1 MDYLFQN
8 ATVLTMCDERP
19 VLQNG
24 FVGVTGGKIVF
35 VGEAAPQEPAIRT
48 LNCEGKFLLPGLV
61 NAHAHTAMCVMRGY
75 ADDYTLQTWLYEKVF
90 PVEARLDEQAIVAGA
105 QLGFAEMLRTGT
117 TSASDMY
124 FREPAVAA
132 LALECGMRVSLSN
145 AVLALDPASYDPE
158 KDRAIAETRA
168 LIRDFHG
175 AGNGRIRADA
185 AIHAE
190 YTSNPPVWR
199 YVTDLALA
207 HGLVMHVHVSET
219 KREHEECLA
228 RRGVTPTRALYDAGV
243 FEARVLAAHGV
254 WLTEEDMELFAQ
266 SHASVAHCPVSNLKL
281 GSGIARVAEM
291 KRLGVNVALGTDGC
305 CSNNTHNLFEEIKL
319 AALLQ
324 KGVSG
329 DPTCLSAYDAL
340 KMATV
345 GGAKAQ
351 GRENEIGK
359 IQEGFD
365 ADLILI
371 DTNTPTLRP
380 VYDPISTTVYSAS
393 GEDVC
398 LTMVQG
404 KILYE
409 NGQFTTIDVEKA
421 IYEVEQYAV
430 PLVRGCATK
439 DRC

>member
-24 FVGVTGGKIVF
+24 FVGVAGGKVVY
-35 VGEAAPQEPAIRT
+35 VGETAPEEPAVRT
-48 LNCEGKFLLPGLV
+48 VDCRGKFLLPGLV
-61 NAHAHTAMCVMRGY
+61 NAHAHTAMCLMRGY

-90 PVEARLDEQAIVAGA
+90 PVEARLDERAILAGVR
-105 QLGFAEMLRTGT
+105 LGFAEMLRTGT

-145 AVLALDPASYDPE
+145 AVLAFDEATYDPE
-158 KDRAIAETRA
+158 KDRAIQETRA

-190 YTSNPPVWR
+190 YTSYPAVWR
-199 YVTDLALA
+199 YVTDIAREN
-207 HGLVMHVHVSET
+207 GLVLQVHVSET
-219 KREHEECLA
+219 KKEHEECLA

-243 FEARVLAAHGV
+243 FEAKVLAAHGV
-254 WLTEEDMELFAQ
+254 WLSDEDMDIFAEAG
-266 SHASVAHCPVSNLKL
+266 ASVAHCPISNLKL
-281 GSGIARVAEM
+281 GSGIARLAEM
-291 KRLGVNVALGTDGC
+291 KRHGMNVALGTDGC
-305 CSNNTHNLFEEIKL
+305 CSNNTHDLFEEVKL

-329 DPTCLSAYDAL
+329 DPTCVTAYESL

-351 GRENEIGK
+351 GRENEIGR
-359 IQEGFD
+359 IVEGFD

-371 DTNTPTLRP
+371 GADSPILRP
-380 VYDPISTTVYSAS
+380 VYDPISTTVYSAT
-393 GEDVC
+393 GRDVC

-404 KILYE
+404 RILYE
-409 NGQFTTIDVEKA
+409 NGQFTTIDVEQA
-421 IYEVEQYAV
+421 MHEVEHYAV
-430 PLVRGCATK
+430 PIVRGTAQ
-439 DRC
+439 

>member
-19 VLQNG
+19 MLQNG
-24 FVGVTGGKIVF
+24 FVGVAGGKVVY
-35 VGEAAPQEPAIRT
+35 VGETAPEEPAART
-48 LNCEGKFLLPGLV
+48 IDCRGKFLLPGLV
-61 NAHAHTAMCVMRGY
+61 NAHAHTAMCLMRGY

-90 PVEARLDEQAIVAGA
+90 PVEARLDERAILAGA
-105 QLGFAEMLRTGT
+105 RLGFAEMLRTGT

-145 AVLALDPASYDPE
+145 AVLAFDEATYDPE
-158 KDRAIAETRA
+158 KDRAIQETRA

-190 YTSNPPVWR
+190 YTSYPAVWR
-199 YVTDLALA
+199 YVTDIARKN
-207 HGLVMHVHVSET
+207 GLVLQVHVSET
-219 KREHEECLA
+219 KKEHEECLA

-243 FEARVLAAHGV
+243 FEAKVLAAHGV
-254 WLTEEDMELFAQ
+254 WLSDEDMDIFAEAG
-266 SHASVAHCPVSNLKL
+266 ASVAHCPVSNLKL
-281 GSGIARVAEM
+281 GSGIARLAEM
-291 KRLGVNVALGTDGC
+291 KRHGMNVALGTDGC
-305 CSNNTHNLFEEIKL
+305 CSNNTHDLFEEVKL

-329 DPTCLSAYDAL
+329 DPTCVTAYESL

-351 GRENEIGK
+351 GRENEIGR
-359 IQEGFD
+359 IAEGFD
-365 ADLILI
+365 ADMILI
-371 DTNTPTLRP
+371 DADSPILRP
-380 VYDPISTTVYSAS
+380 VYDPISTTVYSAT
-393 GEDVC
+393 GRDVC

-404 KILYE
+404 RILYE
-409 NGQFTTIDVEKA
+409 NGQFTTIDVEQA
-421 IYEVEQYAV
+421 MHEVEHYAV
-430 PLVRGCATK
+430 LLVRGTAQ
-439 DRC
+439 

>member
-24 FVGVTGGKIVF
+24 FVGVAGGKVVY
-35 VGEAAPQEPAIRT
+35 VGETAPEEPAART
-48 LNCEGKFLLPGLV
+48 LDCRGKFLLPGLV
-61 NAHAHTAMCVMRGY
+61 NAHAHTAMCLMRGY

-90 PVEARLDEQAIVAGA
+90 PVEARLDERAILAGA
-105 QLGFAEMLRTGT
+105 RLGFAEMLRTGT

-145 AVLALDPASYDPE
+145 AVLAFDEATYDPE
-158 KDRAIAETRA
+158 KDRAIQETRA

-190 YTSNPPVWR
+190 YTSYPAVWR
-199 YVTDLALA
+199 YVTDIAREN
-207 HGLVMHVHVSET
+207 GLVLQVHVSET
-219 KREHEECLA
+219 KKEHEECLA

-243 FEARVLAAHGV
+243 FEAKVLAAHGV
-254 WLTEEDMELFAQ
+254 WLSDEDMDIFAEAG
-266 SHASVAHCPVSNLKL
+266 ASVAHCPVSNLKL
-281 GSGIARVAEM
+281 GSGIARLAEM
-291 KRLGVNVALGTDGC
+291 KRHGMNVALGTDGC
-305 CSNNTHNLFEEIKL
+305 CSNNTHDLFEEVKL

-329 DPTCLSAYDAL
+329 DPTCVTAYESL

-351 GRENEIGK
+351 GRENEIGR
-359 IQEGFD
+359 IAEGFD

-371 DTNTPTLRP
+371 DADSPILRP
-380 VYDPISTTVYSAS
+380 VYDPISTTVYSAT
-393 GEDVC
+393 GRDVC

-404 KILYE
+404 RILYE
-409 NGQFTTIDVEKA
+409 NGQFTTIDVEQA
-421 IYEVEQYAV
+421 MHEVEHYAV
-430 PLVRGCATK
+430 PLVRGTAQ
-439 DRC
+439 

>member
-24 FVGVTGGKIVF
+24 FVGVAGGKVVY
-35 VGEAAPQEPAIRT
+35 VGETAPEEPAART
-48 LNCEGKFLLPGLV
+48 IDCRGKFLLPGLV
-61 NAHAHTAMCVMRGY
+61 NAHAHTAMCLMRGY

-90 PVEARLDEQAIVAGA
+90 PVEARLDERAILAGA
-105 QLGFAEMLRTGT
+105 RLGFAEMLCTGT

-145 AVLALDPASYDPE
+145 AVLAFDEATYDPE
-158 KDRAIAETRA
+158 KDRAIQETRA

-190 YTSNPPVWR
+190 YTSYPAVWR
-199 YVTDLALA
+199 YVTDIAREN
-207 HGLVMHVHVSET
+207 GLVLQVHVSET
-219 KREHEECLA
+219 KKEHEECLA

-243 FEARVLAAHGV
+243 FEAKVLAAHGV
-254 WLTEEDMELFAQ
+254 WLSDEDMDIFAEAG
-266 SHASVAHCPVSNLKL
+266 ASVAHCPVSNLKL
-281 GSGIARVAEM
+281 GSGIARLAEM
-291 KRLGVNVALGTDGC
+291 KRHGMNVALGTDGC
-305 CSNNTHNLFEEIKL
+305 CSNNTHDLFEEVKL

-329 DPTCLSAYDAL
+329 DPTCVTAYESL

-351 GRENEIGK
+351 GRENEIGR
-359 IQEGFD
+359 IAEGFD

-371 DTNTPTLRP
+371 DADSPILRP
-380 VYDPISTTVYSAS
+380 VYDPISTTVYSAT
-393 GEDVC
+393 GRDVC

-404 KILYE
+404 RILYE
-409 NGQFTTIDVEKA
+409 NGQFTTIDVEQA
-421 IYEVEQYAV
+421 MHEVEHYAV
-430 PLVRGCATK
+430 PIVRGTAQ
-439 DRC
+439 

>member
-19 VLQNG
+19 MLQNG
-24 FVGVTGGKIVF
+24 FVGVAGGKVVY
-35 VGEAAPQEPAIRT
+35 VGETAPEEPAVRT
-48 LNCEGKFLLPGLV
+48 IDCRGKFLLPGLV
-61 NAHAHTAMCVMRGY
+61 NAHAHTAMCLMRGY

-90 PVEARLDEQAIVAGA
+90 PVEARLDERAILAGA
-105 QLGFAEMLRTGT
+105 RLGFAEMLRTGT

-145 AVLALDPASYDPE
+145 AVLAFDEATYDPE
-158 KDRAIAETRA
+158 KDRAIQETRA

-190 YTSNPPVWR
+190 YTSYPAVWR
-199 YVTDLALA
+199 YVTDIAREN
-207 HGLVMHVHVSET
+207 GLVLQVHVSET
-219 KREHEECLA
+219 KKEHEECLA

-243 FEARVLAAHGV
+243 FEAKVLAAHGV
-254 WLTEEDMELFAQ
+254 WLSDEDMDIFAEAG
-266 SHASVAHCPVSNLKL
+266 ASVAHCPVSNLKL
-281 GSGIARVAEM
+281 GSGIARLAEM
-291 KRLGVNVALGTDGC
+291 KRHGMNVALGTDGC
-305 CSNNTHNLFEEIKL
+305 CSNNTHDLFEEVKL

-324 KGVSG
+324 IGVSG
-329 DPTCLSAYDAL
+329 DPTCVTAYESL

-351 GRENEIGK
+351 GRENEIGR
-359 IQEGFD
+359 IAEGFD

-371 DTNTPTLRP
+371 DADSPILRP
-380 VYDPISTTVYSAS
+380 VYDPISTTVYSAT
-393 GEDVC
+393 GRDVC

-404 KILYE
+404 RILYE
-409 NGQFTTIDVEKA
+409 NGQFTTIDVEQA
-421 IYEVEQYAV
+421 MHEVEHYAV
-430 PLVRGCATK
+430 PIVRGTAQ
-439 DRC
+439 

>member
-1 MDYLFQN
+1 MDHSFDYLFQN
-8 ATVLTMCDERP
+8 ATILTMCDERP
-19 VLQNG
+19 VLQSG
-24 FVGVTGGKIVF
+24 SVGVTDGKISY
-35 VGEAAPQEPAIRT
+35 VGETPPREPAART
-48 LNCEGKFLLPGLV
+48 LDCRGKFLLPGLV

-90 PVEARLDEQAIVAGA
+90 PVEARLDERAILAGA
-105 QLGFAEMLRTGT
+105 RLGFAEMLRTGT

-124 FREPAVAA
+124 FRQPAVAA

-145 AVLALDPASYDPE
+145 AVLAFDEAAYDPE

-190 YTSNPPVWR
+190 YTSYPAVWR
-199 YVTDLALA
+199 YVTEIALT
-207 HGLVMHVHVSET
+207 HGLVLQVHVSET
-219 KREHEECLA
+219 KKEHEDCLA

-243 FEARVLAAHGV
+243 FQAKVLAAHGV
-254 WLTEEDMELFAQ
+254 WLTDEDMDIFAEAG
-266 SHASVAHCPVSNLKL
+266 ASVAHCPVSNLKL
-281 GSGIARVAEM
+281 GSGVARMAEM
-291 KRLGVNVALGTDGC
+291 KRRGMNVALGTDGC
-305 CSNNTHNLFEEIKL
+305 CSNNTHDLFEEVKL

-329 DPTCLSAYDAL
+329 DPTCVSAYEAL

-351 GRENEIGK
+351 GREAEIGQ
-359 IQEGFD
+359 IAEGFD

-371 DTNTPTLRP
+371 DTDSPVLRP
-380 VYDPISTTVYSAS
+380 VYDPVSTTAYSAT
-393 GEDVC
+393 GRDVC

-404 KILYE
+404 RVLYE
-409 NGQFTTIDVEKA
+409 NGRFTTIDVEQA
-421 IYEVEQYAV
+421 IREVEEYAV
-430 PLVRGCATK
+430 PIVRG
-439 DRC
+439 

>member
-35 VGEAAPQEPAIRT
+35 VGEAAPQEPATRT
-48 LNCEGKFLLPGLV
+48 RNCKGKFLLPGLV

-228 RRGVTPTRALYDAGV
+228 RRGLRPRARSMMRACLRRVCLPPTAYGSLRKIWSFSRNRMPALRTARFPTSNLAAALRAL
-243 FEARVLAAHGV
+243 R
-254 WLTEEDMELFAQ
+254 
-266 SHASVAHCPVSNLKL
+266 K
-281 GSGIARVAEM
+281 
-291 KRLGVNVALGTDGC
+291 
-305 CSNNTHNLFEEIKL
+305 
-319 AALLQ
+319 
-324 KGVSG
+324 
-329 DPTCLSAYDAL
+329 
-340 KMATV
+340 
-345 GGAKAQ
+345 
-351 GRENEIGK
+351 
-359 IQEGFD
+359 
-365 ADLILI
+365 
-371 DTNTPTLRP
+371 
-380 VYDPISTTVYSAS
+380 
-393 GEDVC
+393 
-398 LTMVQG
+398 
-404 KILYE
+404 
-409 NGQFTTIDVEKA
+409 
-421 IYEVEQYAV
+421 
-430 PLVRGCATK
+430 
-439 DRC
+439 

>member
-24 FVGVTGGKIVF
+24 FVGVAGGKVVY
-35 VGEAAPQEPAIRT
+35 VGETAPEEPAART
-48 LNCEGKFLLPGLV
+48 IGCRGKFLLPGLV
-61 NAHAHTAMCVMRGY
+61 NAHAHTAMCLMRGY

-90 PVEARLDEQAIVAGA
+90 PVEARLDERAILAGA
-105 QLGFAEMLRTGT
+105 RLGFAEMLRTGT

-145 AVLALDPASYDPE
+145 AVLAFDEATYDPE
-158 KDRAIAETRA
+158 KDRAIQETRA

-190 YTSNPPVWR
+190 YTSYPAVWR
-199 YVTDLALA
+199 YVTDIAREN
-207 HGLVMHVHVSET
+207 GLVLQVHVSET
-219 KREHEECLA
+219 KKEHEECLA

-243 FEARVLAAHGV
+243 FEAKVLAAHGV
-254 WLTEEDMELFAQ
+254 WLSDEDMDIFAEAG
-266 SHASVAHCPVSNLKL
+266 ASVAHCPVSNLKL
-281 GSGIARVAEM
+281 GSGIARLAEM
-291 KRLGVNVALGTDGC
+291 KRHGMNVALGTDGC
-305 CSNNTHNLFEEIKL
+305 CSNNTHDLFEEVKL

-329 DPTCLSAYDAL
+329 DPTCVTAYESL

-351 GRENEIGK
+351 GRENEIGR
-359 IQEGFD
+359 IAEGFD

-371 DTNTPTLRP
+371 DADSPILRP
-380 VYDPISTTVYSAS
+380 VYDPISTTVYSAT
-393 GEDVC
+393 GRDVC

-404 KILYE
+404 RILYE
-409 NGQFTTIDVEKA
+409 NGQFTTIDVEQA
-421 IYEVEQYAV
+421 MHEVEHYAV
-430 PLVRGCATK
+430 PIVRGTAQ
-439 DRC
+439 

>member
-24 FVGVTGGKIVF
+24 FVGVAGGKVVY
-35 VGEAAPQEPAIRT
+35 VGETAPEEPAART
-48 LNCEGKFLLPGLV
+48 VDCRGKFLLPGLV
-61 NAHAHTAMCVMRGY
+61 NAHAHTAMCLMRGY

-90 PVEARLDEQAIVAGA
+90 PVEARLDERAILAGA
-105 QLGFAEMLRTGT
+105 RLGFAEMLRTGT

-145 AVLALDPASYDPE
+145 AVLAFDEATYDPE
-158 KDRAIAETRA
+158 KDRAIQETRA

-190 YTSNPPVWR
+190 YTSYPAVWR
-199 YVTDLALA
+199 YVTDIAREN
-207 HGLVMHVHVSET
+207 GLVLQVHVSET
-219 KREHEECLA
+219 KKEHEECLA

-243 FEARVLAAHGV
+243 FEAKVLAAHGV
-254 WLTEEDMELFAQ
+254 WLSDEDMDIFAKAG
-266 SHASVAHCPVSNLKL
+266 ASVAHCPVSNLKL
-281 GSGIARVAEM
+281 GSGIARLADM
-291 KRLGVNVALGTDGC
+291 KRHGMNVALGTDGC
-305 CSNNTHNLFEEIKL
+305 CSNNTHDLFEEVKL

-329 DPTCLSAYDAL
+329 DPTCVTAYESL

-351 GRENEIGK
+351 GRENEIGR
-359 IQEGFD
+359 IAEGFD
-365 ADLILI
+365 ADIILI
-371 DTNTPTLRP
+371 DAVSPILRP
-380 VYDPISTTVYSAS
+380 VYDPISTTVYSAT
-393 GEDVC
+393 GRDVC

-404 KILYE
+404 RILYE
-409 NGQFTTIDVEKA
+409 NGQFTTIDVEQA
-421 IYEVEQYAV
+421 MHEVEHYAV
-430 PLVRGCATK
+430 PIVCGTAQ
-439 DRC
+439 

>member
-24 FVGVTGGKIVF
+24 FVGVAGGKVVY
-35 VGEAAPQEPAIRT
+35 VGETAPEEPAVRT
-48 LNCEGKFLLPGLV
+48 IDCRGKFLLPGLV
-61 NAHAHTAMCVMRGY
+61 NAHAHTAMCLMRGY

-90 PVEARLDEQAIVAGA
+90 PVEARLDERAILAGA
-105 QLGFAEMLRTGT
+105 RLGFAEMLRTGT

-145 AVLALDPASYDPE
+145 AVLAFDEATYDPE
-158 KDRAIAETRA
+158 KDRAIQETRA

-190 YTSNPPVWR
+190 YTSYPAVWR
-199 YVTDLALA
+199 YVTDIARKN
-207 HGLVMHVHVSET
+207 GLVLQVHVSET
-219 KREHEECLA
+219 KKEHEECLA

-243 FEARVLAAHGV
+243 FEAKVLAAHGV
-254 WLTEEDMELFAQ
+254 WLSDEDMDIFAEAG
-266 SHASVAHCPVSNLKL
+266 ASVAHCPVSNLKL
-281 GSGIARVAEM
+281 GSGIARLAEM
-291 KRLGVNVALGTDGC
+291 KRHGMNVALGTDGC
-305 CSNNTHNLFEEIKL
+305 CSNNTHDLFEEVKL

-329 DPTCLSAYDAL
+329 DPTCVTAYESL

-351 GRENEIGK
+351 GRENEIGR
-359 IQEGFD
+359 IAEGFD
-365 ADLILI
+365 ADMILI
-371 DTNTPTLRP
+371 DADSPILRP
-380 VYDPISTTVYSAS
+380 VYDPISTTVYSAT
-393 GEDVC
+393 GRDVC

-404 KILYE
+404 RILYE
-409 NGQFTTIDVEKA
+409 NGQFTTIDVEQA
-421 IYEVEQYAV
+421 MHEVEHYAV
-430 PLVRGCATK
+430 PIVRGTAQ
-439 DRC
+439 

>member
-19 VLQNG
+19 MLQNG
-24 FVGVTGGKIVF
+24 FVGVAGGKVVY
-35 VGEAAPQEPAIRT
+35 VGETAPEEPAVRT
-48 LNCEGKFLLPGLV
+48 IDCRGKFLLPGLV
-61 NAHAHTAMCVMRGY
+61 NAHAHTAMCLMRGY

-90 PVEARLDEQAIVAGA
+90 PVEARLDERAILAGA
-105 QLGFAEMLRTGT
+105 RLGFAEMLRTGT

-145 AVLALDPASYDPE
+145 AVLAFDEATYDPE
-158 KDRAIAETRA
+158 KDRAIQETRA

-190 YTSNPPVWR
+190 YTSYPAVWR
-199 YVTDLALA
+199 YVTDIARKN
-207 HGLVMHVHVSET
+207 GLVLQVHVSET
-219 KREHEECLA
+219 KKEHEECLA

-243 FEARVLAAHGV
+243 FEAKVLAAHGV
-254 WLTEEDMELFAQ
+254 WLSDEDMDIFAEAG
-266 SHASVAHCPVSNLKL
+266 ASVAHCPVSNLKL
-281 GSGIARVAEM
+281 GSGIARLADM
-291 KRLGVNVALGTDGC
+291 KRHGMNVALGTDGC
-305 CSNNTHNLFEEIKL
+305 CSNNTHDLFEEVKL

-329 DPTCLSAYDAL
+329 DPTCVTAYESL

-351 GRENEIGK
+351 GRENEIGR
-359 IQEGFD
+359 IAEGFD
-365 ADLILI
+365 ADMILI
-371 DTNTPTLRP
+371 DADSPILRP
-380 VYDPISTTVYSAS
+380 VYDPISTTVYSAT
-393 GEDVC
+393 GRDVC

-404 KILYE
+404 RILYE
-409 NGQFTTIDVEKA
+409 NGQFTTIDVEQA
-421 IYEVEQYAV
+421 MHEVEHYAV
-430 PLVRGCATK
+430 PIVRGTAQ
-439 DRC
+439 

>member
-24 FVGVTGGKIVF
+24 FVGVAGGKVVY
-35 VGEAAPQEPAIRT
+35 VGETAPEDPAMRT
-48 LNCEGKFLLPGLV
+48 IDCRGKFLLPGLV
-61 NAHAHTAMCVMRGY
+61 NAHAHTAMCLMRGY

-90 PVEARLDEQAIVAGA
+90 PVEARLDERAILAGA
-105 QLGFAEMLRTGT
+105 RLGFAEMLRTGT

-145 AVLALDPASYDPE
+145 AVLAFDEATYDPE
-158 KDRAIAETRA
+158 KDRAIQETRA

-190 YTSNPPVWR
+190 YTSYPAVWR
-199 YVTDLALA
+199 YVTDIARKN
-207 HGLVMHVHVSET
+207 GLVLQVHVSET
-219 KREHEECLA
+219 KKEHEECLA

-243 FEARVLAAHGV
+243 FEAKVLAAHGV
-254 WLTEEDMELFAQ
+254 WLSDEDMDIFAEAG
-266 SHASVAHCPVSNLKL
+266 ASVAHCPVSNLKL
-281 GSGIARVAEM
+281 GSGIARLAEM
-291 KRLGVNVALGTDGC
+291 KRHGMNVALGTDGC
-305 CSNNTHNLFEEIKL
+305 CSNNTHDLFEEVKL

-329 DPTCLSAYDAL
+329 DPTCVTAYESL

-351 GRENEIGK
+351 GRENEIGR
-359 IQEGFD
+359 IAEGFD
-365 ADLILI
+365 ADMILI
-371 DTNTPTLRP
+371 DADSPILRP
-380 VYDPISTTVYSAS
+380 VYDPISTTVYSAT
-393 GEDVC
+393 GRDVC

-404 KILYE
+404 RILYE
-409 NGQFTTIDVEKA
+409 NGQFTTIDVEQA
-421 IYEVEQYAV
+421 MHEVEHYAV
-430 PLVRGCATK
+430 PIVRGTAQ
-439 DRC
+439 

>member
-24 FVGVTGGKIVF
+24 FVGVAGGKVVY
-35 VGEAAPQEPAIRT
+35 VGETAPEEPAART
-48 LNCEGKFLLPGLV
+48 IDCRGKFLLPGLV
-61 NAHAHTAMCVMRGY
+61 NAHAHTAMCLMRGY

-90 PVEARLDEQAIVAGA
+90 PVEARLDERAILAGA
-105 QLGFAEMLRTGT
+105 RLGFAEMLRTGT

-145 AVLALDPASYDPE
+145 AVLAFDEATYDPE
-158 KDRAIAETRA
+158 KDRAIQETRA

-190 YTSNPPVWR
+190 YTSYPAVWR
-199 YVTDLALA
+199 YVTDIARKN
-207 HGLVMHVHVSET
+207 GLVLQVHVSET
-219 KREHEECLA
+219 KKEHEECLA

-243 FEARVLAAHGV
+243 FEAKVLAAHGV
-254 WLTEEDMELFAQ
+254 WLSDEDMDIFAEAG
-266 SHASVAHCPVSNLKL
+266 ASVAHCPVSNLKL
-281 GSGIARVAEM
+281 GSGIARLADM
-291 KRLGVNVALGTDGC
+291 KRHGMNVALGTDGC
-305 CSNNTHNLFEEIKL
+305 CSNNTHDLFEEVKL

-329 DPTCLSAYDAL
+329 DPTCVTAYESL

-351 GRENEIGK
+351 GRENEIGR
-359 IQEGFD
+359 IAEGFD
-365 ADLILI
+365 ADMILI
-371 DTNTPTLRP
+371 DADSPILRP
-380 VYDPISTTVYSAS
+380 VYDPISTTVYSAT
-393 GEDVC
+393 GRDVC

-404 KILYE
+404 RILYE
-409 NGQFTTIDVEKA
+409 NGQFTTIDVEQA
-421 IYEVEQYAV
+421 MHEVEHYAV
-430 PLVRGCATK
+430 PIVRGTAQ
-439 DRC
+439 

>member
-24 FVGVTGGKIVF
+24 FVGVAGGKVVY
-35 VGEAAPQEPAIRT
+35 VGETAPEEPAART
-48 LNCEGKFLLPGLV
+48 IDCRGKFLLPGLV
-61 NAHAHTAMCVMRGY
+61 NAHAHTAMCLMRGY

-90 PVEARLDEQAIVAGA
+90 PVEARLDERAILAGA
-105 QLGFAEMLRTGT
+105 RLGFAEMLRTGT

-124 FREPAVAA
+124 FREPAVAT

-145 AVLALDPASYDPE
+145 AVLAFDEATYDPE
-158 KDRAIAETRA
+158 KDRAIQETRA

-190 YTSNPPVWR
+190 YTSYPAVWR
-199 YVTDLALA
+199 YVTDIARKN
-207 HGLVMHVHVSET
+207 GLVLQVHVSET
-219 KREHEECLA
+219 KKEHEECLA

-243 FEARVLAAHGV
+243 FEAKVLAAHGV
-254 WLTEEDMELFAQ
+254 WLSDEDMDIFAEAG
-266 SHASVAHCPVSNLKL
+266 ASVAHCPVSNLKL
-281 GSGIARVAEM
+281 GSGIARLAEM
-291 KRLGVNVALGTDGC
+291 KRHGMNVALGTDGC
-305 CSNNTHNLFEEIKL
+305 CSNNTHDLFEEVKL

-329 DPTCLSAYDAL
+329 DPTCVTAYESL

-351 GRENEIGK
+351 GRENEIGR
-359 IQEGFD
+359 IAEGFD
-365 ADLILI
+365 ADMILI
-371 DTNTPTLRP
+371 DADSPILRP
-380 VYDPISTTVYSAS
+380 VYDPISTTVYSAT
-393 GEDVC
+393 GRDVC

-404 KILYE
+404 RILYE
-409 NGQFTTIDVEKA
+409 NGQFTTIDVEQA
-421 IYEVEQYAV
+421 MHEVEHYAV
-430 PLVRGCATK
+430 PIVRGTAQ
-439 DRC
+439 

>member
-1 MDYLFQN
+1 
-8 ATVLTMCDERP
+8 
-19 VLQNG
+19 
-24 FVGVTGGKIVF
+24 
-35 VGEAAPQEPAIRT
+35 
-48 LNCEGKFLLPGLV
+48 
-61 NAHAHTAMCVMRGY
+61 
-75 ADDYTLQTWLYEKVF
+75 
-90 PVEARLDEQAIVAGA
+90 
-105 QLGFAEMLRTGT
+105 
-117 TSASDMY
+117 
-124 FREPAVAA
+124 
-132 LALECGMRVSLSN
+132 
-145 AVLALDPASYDPE
+145 
-158 KDRAIAETRA
+158 
-168 LIRDFHG
+168 
-175 AGNGRIRADA
+175 
-185 AIHAE
+185 
-190 YTSNPPVWR
+190 
-199 YVTDLALA
+199 
-207 HGLVMHVHVSET
+207 
-219 KREHEECLA
+219 
-228 RRGVTPTRALYDAGV
+228 
-243 FEARVLAAHGV
+243 
-254 WLTEEDMELFAQ
+254 MELFAQ

-291 KRLGVNVALGTDGC
+291 KRLDVNVALGTDGC

-421 IYEVEQYAV
+421 IYEVEHYAV

-439 DRC
+439 D

>member
-35 VGEAAPQEPAIRT
+35 VGEAAPQEPATRT
-48 LNCEGKFLLPGLV
+48 RNCKGKFLLPGLV

-219 KREHEECLA
+219 KREHEE
-228 RRGVTPTRALYDAGV
+228 
-243 FEARVLAAHGV
+243 
-254 WLTEEDMELFAQ
+254 
-266 SHASVAHCPVSNLKL
+266 
-281 GSGIARVAEM
+281 
-291 KRLGVNVALGTDGC
+291 
-305 CSNNTHNLFEEIKL
+305 
-319 AALLQ
+319 
-324 KGVSG
+324 
-329 DPTCLSAYDAL
+329 LS
-340 KMATV
+340 
-345 GGAKAQ
+345 
-351 GRENEIGK
+351 
-359 IQEGFD
+359 
-365 ADLILI
+365 LIHI
-371 DTNTPTLRP
+371 
-380 VYDPISTTVYSAS
+380 
-393 GEDVC
+393 
-398 LTMVQG
+398 
-404 KILYE
+404 
-409 NGQFTTIDVEKA
+409 
-421 IYEVEQYAV
+421 
-430 PLVRGCATK
+430 
-439 DRC
+439 

>member
-19 VLQNG
+19 MLQNG
-24 FVGVTGGKIVF
+24 FVGVAGGKVVY
-35 VGEAAPQEPAIRT
+35 VGETAPEEPAVRT
-48 LNCEGKFLLPGLV
+48 IDCRGKFLLPGLV
-61 NAHAHTAMCVMRGY
+61 NAHAHTAMCLMRGY

-90 PVEARLDEQAIVAGA
+90 PVEARLDERAILAGA
-105 QLGFAEMLRTGT
+105 RLGFAEMLRTGT

-124 FREPAVAA
+124 FREPAVAT
-132 LALECGMRVSLSN
+132 LALDCGMRVSLSN
-145 AVLALDPASYDPE
+145 AVLAFDEATYDPE
-158 KDRAIAETRA
+158 KDRAIQETRA

-190 YTSNPPVWR
+190 YTSYPTVWR
-199 YVTDLALA
+199 YVTDIAREN
-207 HGLVMHVHVSET
+207 GLVLQVHVSET
-219 KREHEECLA
+219 KKEHEECLA

-243 FEARVLAAHGV
+243 FEAKVLAAHGV
-254 WLTEEDMELFAQ
+254 WLSDEDMDIFAEAG
-266 SHASVAHCPVSNLKL
+266 ASVAHCPVSNLKL
-281 GSGIARVAEM
+281 GSGIARLAEM
-291 KRLGVNVALGTDGC
+291 KRHGMNVALGTDGC
-305 CSNNTHNLFEEIKL
+305 CSNNTHDLFEEVKL

-329 DPTCLSAYDAL
+329 DPTCVTAYESL

-351 GRENEIGK
+351 GRENEIGR
-359 IQEGFD
+359 IAEGFD

-371 DTNTPTLRP
+371 DADSPILRP
-380 VYDPISTTVYSAS
+380 VYDPISTTVYSAT
-393 GEDVC
+393 GRDVC

-404 KILYE
+404 RILYE
-409 NGQFTTIDVEKA
+409 NGQFTTIDVEQA
-421 IYEVEQYAV
+421 MHEVEHYAV
-430 PLVRGCATK
+430 PIVRGTAQ
-439 DRC
+439 

>member
-24 FVGVTGGKIVF
+24 FVGVAGGKVVY
-35 VGEAAPQEPAIRT
+35 VGETAPEDPAMRT
-48 LNCEGKFLLPGLV
+48 IDCRGKFLLPGLV
-61 NAHAHTAMCVMRGY
+61 NAHAHTAMCLMRGY

-90 PVEARLDEQAIVAGA
+90 PVEARLDERAILAGA
-105 QLGFAEMLRTGT
+105 RLGFAEMLRTGT

-145 AVLALDPASYDPE
+145 AVLAFDEATYDPE
-158 KDRAIAETRA
+158 KDRAIQETRA

-190 YTSNPPVWR
+190 YTSYPAVWR
-199 YVTDLALA
+199 YVTDIARKN
-207 HGLVMHVHVSET
+207 GLVLQVHVSET
-219 KREHEECLA
+219 KKEHEECLA

-243 FEARVLAAHGV
+243 FEAKVLAAHGV
-254 WLTEEDMELFAQ
+254 WLSDEDMDIFAEAG
-266 SHASVAHCPVSNLKL
+266 ASVAHCPVSNLKL
-281 GSGIARVAEM
+281 GSGIARLADM
-291 KRLGVNVALGTDGC
+291 KRHGMNVALGTDGC
-305 CSNNTHNLFEEIKL
+305 CSNNTHDLFEEVKL

-329 DPTCLSAYDAL
+329 DPTCVTAYESL

-351 GRENEIGK
+351 GRENEIGR
-359 IQEGFD
+359 IAEGFD
-365 ADLILI
+365 ADMILI
-371 DTNTPTLRP
+371 DADSPILRP
-380 VYDPISTTVYSAS
+380 VYDPISTTVYSAT
-393 GEDVC
+393 GRDVC

-404 KILYE
+404 RILYE
-409 NGQFTTIDVEKA
+409 NGQFTTIDVEQA
-421 IYEVEQYAV
+421 MHEVEHYAV
-430 PLVRGCATK
+430 PIVRGTAQ
-439 DRC
+439 

>member
-24 FVGVTGGKIVF
+24 FVGVAGGKVVY
-35 VGEAAPQEPAIRT
+35 VGETAPEEPAART
-48 LNCEGKFLLPGLV
+48 IDCRGKFLLPGLV
-61 NAHAHTAMCVMRGY
+61 NAHAHTAMCLMRGY

-90 PVEARLDEQAIVAGA
+90 PVEARLDERAILAGA
-105 QLGFAEMLRTGT
+105 RLGFAEMLRTGT

-145 AVLALDPASYDPE
+145 AVLAFDEATYDPE
-158 KDRAIAETRA
+158 KDRAIQETRA

-190 YTSNPPVWR
+190 YTSYPAVWR
-199 YVTDLALA
+199 YVTDIAREN
-207 HGLVMHVHVSET
+207 GLVLQVHVSET
-219 KREHEECLA
+219 KKEHEECLA

-243 FEARVLAAHGV
+243 FEAKVLAAHGV
-254 WLTEEDMELFAQ
+254 WLSDEDMDIFAEAG
-266 SHASVAHCPVSNLKL
+266 ASVAHCPVSNLKL
-281 GSGIARVAEM
+281 GSGIARLADM
-291 KRLGVNVALGTDGC
+291 KRHGMNVALGTDGC
-305 CSNNTHNLFEEIKL
+305 CSNNTHDLFEEVKL

-329 DPTCLSAYDAL
+329 DPTCVTAYESL

-351 GRENEIGK
+351 GRENEIGR
-359 IQEGFD
+359 IAEGFD
-365 ADLILI
+365 ADMILI
-371 DTNTPTLRP
+371 DADSPILRP
-380 VYDPISTTVYSAS
+380 VYDPISTTVYSAT
-393 GEDVC
+393 GRDVC

-404 KILYE
+404 RILYE
-409 NGQFTTIDVEKA
+409 NGQFTTIDVEQA
-421 IYEVEQYAV
+421 MHEVEHYAV
-430 PLVRGCATK
+430 PIVRGTAQ
-439 DRC
+439 

>member
-24 FVGVTGGKIVF
+24 FVGVAGGKVAY
-35 VGEAAPQEPAIRT
+35 VGETAPEEPAVRT
-48 LNCEGKFLLPGLV
+48 IDCRGKFLLPGLV
-61 NAHAHTAMCVMRGY
+61 NAHAHTAMCLMRGY

-90 PVEARLDEQAIVAGA
+90 PVEARLDERAILAGA
-105 QLGFAEMLRTGT
+105 RLGFAEMLRTGT

-145 AVLALDPASYDPE
+145 AVLAFDEATYDPE
-158 KDRAIAETRA
+158 KDRAIQETRA

-190 YTSNPPVWR
+190 YTSYPAVWR
-199 YVTDLALA
+199 YVTDIAREN
-207 HGLVMHVHVSET
+207 GLVLQVHVSET
-219 KREHEECLA
+219 KKEHEECLA

-243 FEARVLAAHGV
+243 FEAKVLAAHGV
-254 WLTEEDMELFAQ
+254 WLSDEDMDIFAEAG
-266 SHASVAHCPVSNLKL
+266 ASVAHCPVSNLKL
-281 GSGIARVAEM
+281 GSGIARLADM
-291 KRLGVNVALGTDGC
+291 KRHGMNVALGTDGC
-305 CSNNTHNLFEEIKL
+305 CSNNTHDLFEEVKL

-329 DPTCLSAYDAL
+329 DPTCVTAYESL

-351 GRENEIGK
+351 GRENEIGR
-359 IQEGFD
+359 IAEGFD
-365 ADLILI
+365 ADIILI
-371 DTNTPTLRP
+371 DAGSPILRP
-380 VYDPISTTVYSAS
+380 VYDPISTTVYSAT
-393 GEDVC
+393 GRDVC

-404 KILYE
+404 RILYE
-409 NGQFTTIDVEKA
+409 NGQFTTIDVEQA
-421 IYEVEQYAV
+421 MHEVEHYAV
-430 PLVRGCATK
+430 PIVRGTAQ
-439 DRC
+439 

>member
-24 FVGVTGGKIVF
+24 FVGVAGGKVVY
-35 VGEAAPQEPAIRT
+35 VGETAPEEPAVRT
-48 LNCEGKFLLPGLV
+48 IDCRSKFLLPGLV
-61 NAHAHTAMCVMRGY
+61 NAHAHTAMCLMRGY

-90 PVEARLDEQAIVAGA
+90 PVEARLDERAILSGA
-105 QLGFAEMLRTGT
+105 RLGFAEMLRTGT

-124 FREPAVAA
+124 FREPAVAT

-145 AVLALDPASYDPE
+145 AVLAFDEATYDPE
-158 KDRAIAETRA
+158 KDRSIQETRA

-190 YTSNPPVWR
+190 YTSYPAVWR
-199 YVTDLALA
+199 YVTDIAREN
-207 HGLVMHVHVSET
+207 GLVLQVHVSET
-219 KREHEECLA
+219 KKEHEECLA

-243 FEARVLAAHGV
+243 FEAKVLAAHGV
-254 WLTEEDMELFAQ
+254 WLSDEDMDIFAEAG
-266 SHASVAHCPVSNLKL
+266 ASVAHCPVSNLKL
-281 GSGIARVAEM
+281 GSGIARLAEM
-291 KRLGVNVALGTDGC
+291 KRHGMNVALGTDGC
-305 CSNNTHNLFEEIKL
+305 CSNNTHDLFEEVKL

-329 DPTCLSAYDAL
+329 DPTCVTAYESL

-351 GRENEIGK
+351 GRENEIGR
-359 IQEGFD
+359 IAEGFD
-365 ADLILI
+365 ADMILI
-371 DTNTPTLRP
+371 DADSPILRP
-380 VYDPISTTVYSAS
+380 VYDPISTTVYSAT
-393 GEDVC
+393 GRDVC

-404 KILYE
+404 RILYE
-409 NGQFTTIDVEKA
+409 NGQFTTIDVEQA
-421 IYEVEQYAV
+421 MHEVEHYAV
-430 PLVRGCATK
+430 PIVRSTAQ
-439 DRC
+439 

>member
-19 VLQNG
+19 MLQNG
-24 FVGVTGGKIVF
+24 FVGVAGGKVVY
-35 VGEAAPQEPAIRT
+35 VGETAPEEPAART
-48 LNCEGKFLLPGLV
+48 IDCRGKFLLPGLV
-61 NAHAHTAMCVMRGY
+61 NAHAHTAMCLMRGY

-90 PVEARLDEQAIVAGA
+90 PVEARLDERAILAGA
-105 QLGFAEMLRTGT
+105 RLGFAEMLRTGT

-145 AVLALDPASYDPE
+145 AVLAFDEATYDPE
-158 KDRAIAETRA
+158 KDRAIQETRA

-190 YTSNPPVWR
+190 YTSYPAVWR
-199 YVTDLALA
+199 YVTGIAREN
-207 HGLVMHVHVSET
+207 GLVLQVHVSET
-219 KREHEECLA
+219 KKEHEECLA

-243 FEARVLAAHGV
+243 FEAKVLAAHGV
-254 WLTEEDMELFAQ
+254 WLSDEDMDIFAEAG
-266 SHASVAHCPVSNLKL
+266 ASVAHCPVSNLKL
-281 GSGIARVAEM
+281 GSGIARLADM
-291 KRLGVNVALGTDGC
+291 KRHGMNVALGTDGC
-305 CSNNTHNLFEEIKL
+305 CSNNTHDLFEEVKL

-329 DPTCLSAYDAL
+329 DPTCVTAYESL

-351 GRENEIGK
+351 GRENEIGR
-359 IQEGFD
+359 IAEGFD

-371 DTNTPTLRP
+371 DADSPILRP
-380 VYDPISTTVYSAS
+380 VYDPISTTVYSAT
-393 GEDVC
+393 GRDVC

-404 KILYE
+404 RILYE
-409 NGQFTTIDVEKA
+409 NGQFTTIDVEQA
-421 IYEVEQYAV
+421 MHEVEHYAV
-430 PLVRGCATK
+430 PLVRGTAQ
-439 DRC
+439 

>member
-24 FVGVTGGKIVF
+24 FVGVAGGKVVY
-35 VGEAAPQEPAIRT
+35 VGETAPEEPAVRT
-48 LNCEGKFLLPGLV
+48 IDCRGKFLLPGLV
-61 NAHAHTAMCVMRGY
+61 NAHAHTAMCLMRGY

-90 PVEARLDEQAIVAGA
+90 PVEARLDERAILAGA
-105 QLGFAEMLRTGT
+105 RLGFAEMLRTGT

-145 AVLALDPASYDPE
+145 AVLAFDEATYDPE
-158 KDRAIAETRA
+158 KDRAIQETRA

-190 YTSNPPVWR
+190 YTSYPAVWR
-199 YVTDLALA
+199 YVTDIAREN
-207 HGLVMHVHVSET
+207 GLVLQVHVSET
-219 KREHEECLA
+219 KKEHEECLA

-243 FEARVLAAHGV
+243 FEAKVLAAHGV
-254 WLTEEDMELFAQ
+254 WLSDEDMDIFAEAG
-266 SHASVAHCPVSNLKL
+266 ASVAHCPVSNLKL
-281 GSGIARVAEM
+281 GSGIARLAEM
-291 KRLGVNVALGTDGC
+291 KRHGMNVALGTDGC
-305 CSNNTHNLFEEIKL
+305 CSNNTHDLFEEVKL

-329 DPTCLSAYDAL
+329 DPTCVTAYESL

-351 GRENEIGK
+351 GRENEIGR
-359 IQEGFD
+359 IAEGFD

-371 DTNTPTLRP
+371 DVDSPILRP
-380 VYDPISTTVYSAS
+380 VYDPISTTVYSAT
-393 GEDVC
+393 GRDVC

-404 KILYE
+404 HILYE
-409 NGQFTTIDVEKA
+409 NGQFTTIDVEQA
-421 IYEVEQYAV
+421 MHEVEHYAV
-430 PLVRGCATK
+430 PIVRSTAQ
-439 DRC
+439 

>member
-24 FVGVTGGKIVF
+24 FVGVAGGKVVY
-35 VGEAAPQEPAIRT
+35 VGETAPEEPAART
-48 LNCEGKFLLPGLV
+48 IDCRGKFLLPGLV
-61 NAHAHTAMCVMRGY
+61 NAHAHTAMCLMRGY

-90 PVEARLDEQAIVAGA
+90 PVEARLDERAILAGA
-105 QLGFAEMLRTGT
+105 RLGFAEMLRTGT

-132 LALECGMRVSLSN
+132 LALDCGMRVSLSN
-145 AVLALDPASYDPE
+145 AVLAFDEATYDPE
-158 KDRAIAETRA
+158 KDRAIQETRA

-190 YTSNPPVWR
+190 YTSYPAVWR
-199 YVTDLALA
+199 YVTDIAREN
-207 HGLVMHVHVSET
+207 GLVLQVHVSET
-219 KREHEECLA
+219 KKEHEECLA

-243 FEARVLAAHGV
+243 FEAKVLAAHGV
-254 WLTEEDMELFAQ
+254 WLSDEDMDIFAEAG
-266 SHASVAHCPVSNLKL
+266 ASVAHCPVSNLKL
-281 GSGIARVAEM
+281 GSGIARLADM
-291 KRLGVNVALGTDGC
+291 KRHGMNVALGTDGC
-305 CSNNTHNLFEEIKL
+305 CSNNTHDLFEEVKL

-329 DPTCLSAYDAL
+329 DPTCVTAYESL

-351 GRENEIGK
+351 GRENEIGR
-359 IQEGFD
+359 IAEGFD
-365 ADLILI
+365 ADMILI
-371 DTNTPTLRP
+371 DADSPILRP
-380 VYDPISTTVYSAS
+380 VYDPISTTVYSAT
-393 GEDVC
+393 GRDVC

-404 KILYE
+404 RILYE
-409 NGQFTTIDVEKA
+409 NGQFTTIDVEQA
-421 IYEVEQYAV
+421 MHEVEHYAV
-430 PLVRGCATK
+430 PIVRGTAQ
-439 DRC
+439 

>member
-24 FVGVTGGKIVF
+24 FVGVAGGKVVY
-35 VGEAAPQEPAIRT
+35 VGETAPEEPAART
-48 LNCEGKFLLPGLV
+48 IDCRGKFLLPGLV
-61 NAHAHTAMCVMRGY
+61 NAHAHTAMCLMRGY

-90 PVEARLDEQAIVAGA
+90 PVEARLDERAILAGA
-105 QLGFAEMLRTGT
+105 RLGFAEMLCTGT

-145 AVLALDPASYDPE
+145 AVLAFDEATYDPE
-158 KDRAIAETRA
+158 KDRAIQETRA

-190 YTSNPPVWR
+190 YTSYPAVWR
-199 YVTDLALA
+199 YVTDIARKN
-207 HGLVMHVHVSET
+207 GLVLQVHVSET
-219 KREHEECLA
+219 KKEHEECLA

-243 FEARVLAAHGV
+243 FEAKVLAAHGV
-254 WLTEEDMELFAQ
+254 WLSDEDVDIFAEAG
-266 SHASVAHCPVSNLKL
+266 ASVAHCPVSNLKL
-281 GSGIARVAEM
+281 GSGIARLADM
-291 KRLGVNVALGTDGC
+291 KRHGMNVALGTDGC
-305 CSNNTHNLFEEIKL
+305 CSNNTHDLFEEVKL

-329 DPTCLSAYDAL
+329 DPTCVTAYESL

-351 GRENEIGK
+351 GRENEIGR
-359 IQEGFD
+359 IAEGFD
-365 ADLILI
+365 ADMILI
-371 DTNTPTLRP
+371 DADSPILRP
-380 VYDPISTTVYSAS
+380 VYDPISTTVYSAT
-393 GEDVC
+393 GRDVC

-404 KILYE
+404 RILYE
-409 NGQFTTIDVEKA
+409 NGQFTTIDVEQA
-421 IYEVEQYAV
+421 MHEVEHYAV
-430 PLVRGCATK
+430 PIVRGTAQ
-439 DRC
+439 

>member
-24 FVGVTGGKIVF
+24 FVGVAGGKVVY
-35 VGEAAPQEPAIRT
+35 VGETAPEDPAMRT
-48 LNCEGKFLLPGLV
+48 IDCRGKFLLPGLV
-61 NAHAHTAMCVMRGY
+61 NAHAHTAMCLMRGY

-90 PVEARLDEQAIVAGA
+90 PVEARLDERAILAGA
-105 QLGFAEMLRTGT
+105 RLGFAEMLRTGT

-145 AVLALDPASYDPE
+145 AVLAFDEATYDPE
-158 KDRAIAETRA
+158 KDRAIQETRA

-190 YTSNPPVWR
+190 YTSYPAVWR
-199 YVTDLALA
+199 YVTDIARKN
-207 HGLVMHVHVSET
+207 GLVLQVHVSET
-219 KREHEECLA
+219 KKEHEECLA

-243 FEARVLAAHGV
+243 FEAKVLAAHGV
-254 WLTEEDMELFAQ
+254 WLSDEDMDIFAEAG
-266 SHASVAHCPVSNLKL
+266 ASVAHCPVSNLKL
-281 GSGIARVAEM
+281 GSGIARLAEM
-291 KRLGVNVALGTDGC
+291 KRHGMNVALGTDGC
-305 CSNNTHNLFEEIKL
+305 CSNNTHDLFEEVKL

-329 DPTCLSAYDAL
+329 DPTCVTAYESL

-351 GRENEIGK
+351 GRENEIGR
-359 IQEGFD
+359 IAEGFD
-365 ADLILI
+365 ADMILI
-371 DTNTPTLRP
+371 DADSPILRP
-380 VYDPISTTVYSAS
+380 VYDPISTTVYSAT
-393 GEDVC
+393 GRDVC

-404 KILYE
+404 RILYE
-409 NGQFTTIDVEKA
+409 NGQFTTIDVEQA
-421 IYEVEQYAV
+421 MHEVEHYAV
-430 PLVRGCATK
+430 PIVRGRAQ
-439 DRC
+439 